1 MTTWCAVLLFICFV
15 CYKVEKPTF
24 HRSFRLRIDIST
36 LKIMSSEMPI
46 STRTARQEKATAV
59 PLKSKTSLNLL
70 KFSWLHGF
78 FQASRLAILSLR

>member
-1 MTTWCAVLLFICFV
+1 
-15 CYKVEKPTF
+15 
-24 HRSFRLRIDIST
+24 
-36 LKIMSSEMPI
+36 MPI

-78 FQASRLAILSLR
+78 FSERTCDFIFAVALL